1 MQLCQRVSAA
11 DPLTL
16 DDMDDMRI
24 GAALRAVRVRR
35 RWRQSDVATRAGV
48 SQPLV
53 SLVERGHLDK
63 ISLATLRGIGRV
75 LDINVGVY
83 ARWRGGEL
91 DRMLNVRHS
100 LLAES
105 VATMFVGL
113 PDWSIAP
120 EVSFSIYD
128 ERGIIDILAFHA
140 PTGCLLVI
148 ELKTAIVDVNELVG
162 TLDRKARLAPEIAR
176 QRGWEAM
183 HVSRWVIVARDK
195 TNLRHIGAH
204 RSILR
209 AAFPDD
215 GRLMRGWLIHPSGGT
230 SALSTWS
237 DINRGGTSPRS
248 SQRVHA
254 PRSSAGQD

>member
-1 MQLCQRVSAA
+1 
-11 DPLTL
+11 
-16 DDMDDMRI
+16 MDDMRI
-24 GAALRAVRVRR
+24 GAAFRAVRLRR
-35 RWRQSDVATRAGV
+35 HWRQSDVAERAGV
-48 SQPLV
+48 SQSLV

-75 LDINVGVY
+75 LDVNVGVY

-91 DRMLNVRHS
+91 DRMLSVRHS

-105 VATMFVGL
+105 VATMLVGL

-120 EVSFSIYD
+120 EVSFSIYG

-148 ELKTAIVDVNELVG
+148 ELKTAIIDVNELVG

-176 QRGWEAM
+176 QRGWDAR

-195 TNLRHIGAH
+195 TNLRRIEAH
-204 RSILR
+204 RSVLR

-215 GRLMRGWLIHPSGGT
+215 GRLMRGWLIHPNGGP

-237 DINRGGTSPRS
+237 ETNRGGTSPRS
-248 SQRVHA
+248 GQRVHVQ
-254 PRSSAGQD
+254 PSAADPA